1 MKVTSLCLR
10 MPKCIFSLC
19 AGIAASLALP
29 PMDIVPAILFFSPVF
44 YFAVNA
50 LTARQAALY
59 VGLSSWGWFMAS
71 LYWIG
76 SSLFVDG
83 GLQLL
88 LLPFVCL
95 LFPLFLA
102 LFWAAGAALAFRAF
116 SSTSAPVSYT
126 HLTLPTICSV

>member
-1 MKVTSLCLR
+1 
-10 MPKCIFSLC
+10 MPKYIFCLC
-19 AGIAASLALP
+19 AGIAASLALS

-50 LTARQAALY
+50 LTAQQAALY

-76 SSLFVDG
+76 SSLFVGG

-88 LLPFVCL
+88 LLPFVCI

-102 LFWAAGAALAFRAF
+102 LFWAAGAALAFRVFIEGRLHANAEPA
-116 SSTSAPVSYT
+116 SQQKVGPQ
-126 HLTLPTICSV
+126 SVQS

>member
-1 MKVTSLCLR
+1 
-10 MPKCIFSLC
+10 MPKYIFFLF
-19 AGIAASLALP
+19 AGMVASLALP
-29 PMDIVPAILFFSPVF
+29 PVDIVPAILFFSPVF

-102 LFWAAGAALAFRAF
+102 LFWAAGAALALL
-116 SSTSAPVSYT
+116 SLI
-126 HLTLPTICSV
+126 HI

>member
-1 MKVTSLCLR
+1 MN
-10 MPKCIFSLC
+10 
-19 AGIAASLALP
+19 
-29 PMDIVPAILFFSPVF
+29 IVPAILFFSPVF
-44 YFAVNA
+44 YFAANA

-116 SSTSAPVSYT
+116 ASPSVRLIGFIIFLLIIVTGAGAFTDVLEIDLFAQS
-126 HLTLPTICSV
+126 LP